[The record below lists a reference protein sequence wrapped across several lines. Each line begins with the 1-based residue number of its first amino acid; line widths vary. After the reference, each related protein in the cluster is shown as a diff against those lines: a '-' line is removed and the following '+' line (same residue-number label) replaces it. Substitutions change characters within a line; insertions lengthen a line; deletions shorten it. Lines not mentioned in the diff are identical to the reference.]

1 MRIVSLVGSYNT
13 YIVVLSIFI
22 AIFASYSA
30 LSITARITRETGRPR
45 LYWIL
50 AGSFVMGTGI
60 WATHFVGMLAFHLN
74 MTVKYNLGLTLLSMM
89 VSVIA
94 SWIAFYFSL
103 SKKIGWVKFAVGGFT
118 MGSGIVLMHFVGME
132 AMRMPAHVSYDPLY
146 WALSAVIAQFASYAA
161 LFLLLRFRTQYG
173 TSLLKWLSACLMGLA
188 ICGMHYTGMRAAK
201 FVEHPGAV
209 LQSEP
214 VTDYML
220 LLGVTIV
227 VFSIFL
233 VSWGA
238 LFFDRYFLEKMA
250 YLDTVTGLPN
260 RNEMNRFF
268 DRHTGDES
276 IGVLFLDLDQ
286 FKAVNDTLGHHI
298 GDMLIQQVGGRL
310 SEFVNSG
317 LEVFRMGGDEF
328 LLTVAPCDQQQAMQL
343 AERVLES
350 MKKVYSIQ
358 GNELYITASI
368 GISISSIRDTDR
380 SVLLKFADTAMYR
393 AKGAGKNQYCLYS
406 EEMGHQELRKMELEK
421 DLHLALDNNQF
432 FLVYQP
438 RWNVKEDSLAGWE
451 ALIRWNHPRLGVI
464 SPGEFI
470 PIAEEIGLIVPMT
483 DWTLKQACLQC
494 REWQCRGILE
504 PISVNLSVRL
514 FQTGSLQ
521 EMVLRNLEEAD
532 LEPMWLELE
541 ITESMVLYDI
551 HDIVRQ
557 IESIRSMGV
566 KISMD
571 DFGTGYSSIGL
582 LDMIPLD
589 TLKLDRLFTNN
600 LESPTKRAI
609 INAIILMAENLH
621 LEVIAEGVEQQEH
634 VDVLLQLGCHIMQG
648 YFYGRP
654 MSTEEIDEWMKQRS
668 II

>member
-1 MRIVSLVGSYNT
+1 MKIVYLEGSYNS

-22 AIFASYSA
+22 AILASYSA
-30 LSITARITRETGRPR
+30 LTITARITRETGRTR
-45 LYWIL
+45 FYWIM
-50 AGSFVMGTGI
+50 AGSFVMGTGV
-60 WATHFVGMLAFHLN
+60 WATHFVGMLAFHLK
-74 MTVKYNLGLTLLSMM
+74 MTVKYNIGLTLLSMM
-89 VSVIA
+89 VSII
-94 SWIAFYFSL
+94 SSFIAFYL
-103 SKKIGWVKFAVGGFT
+103 TLPKNIDWIKFAVGGFA
-118 MGSGIVLMHFVGME
+118 MGSGIVIMHYVGME
-132 AMRMPAHVSYDPLY
+132 AMMMSAHISYDPLY
-146 WALSAVIAQFASYAA
+146 WTLSAGIALVASYAA
-161 LFLLLRFRTQYG
+161 MFLLLRFRTQYG
-173 TSLLKWLSACLMGLA
+173 TSWLKWLSACLMGLA
-188 ICGMHYTGMRAAK
+188 ICGMHYTGMKAAN
-201 FVEHPGAV
+201 FTEHAGAV
-209 LQSEP
+209 LEPEP
-214 VTDYML
+214 VADYML

-227 VFSIFL
+227 IFSIFL

-268 DRHTGDES
+268 DRHTGEES
-276 IGVLFLDLDQ
+276 IGVLFMDLDQ

-298 GDMLIQQVGGRL
+298 GDFLIQQVGERL
-310 SEFVNSG
+310 SKFVHSG

-328 LLTVAPCDQQQAMQL
+328 LITVAPCDQEQAERL
-343 AERVLES
+343 AEQVLKS
-350 MKKVYSIQ
+350 IKKVYSIQ
-358 GNELYITASI
+358 GNELFITASI
-368 GISISSIRDTDR
+368 GISISSIHDTDR

-393 AKGAGKNQYCLYS
+393 AKGAGKNRYCVYS
-406 EEMGHQELRKMELEK
+406 EEMGKQELRKMELEK
-421 DLHLALDNNQF
+421 DLHPALDNEQF

-438 RWNVKEDSLAGWE
+438 RWNVKENCLAGWE
-451 ALIRWNHPRLGVI
+451 ALIRWNHPRLGII

-470 PIAEEIGLIVPMT
+470 PIAEETGLIVPMT
-483 DWTLKQACLQC
+483 DWTLKKACLQC
-494 REWQCRGILE
+494 REWQARGVLE

-521 EMVLRNLEEAD
+521 KTVQRILDEAGLD
-532 LEPMWLELE
+532 PQWLELE

-551 HDIVRQ
+551 QEIIRQ
-557 IESIRSMGV
+557 IEGIRNMGV

-609 INAIILMAENLH
+609 ISAIILMAENLH
-621 LEVIAEGVEQQEH
+621 LEVIAEGVENQEH
-634 VDVLLQLGCHIMQG
+634 VDFLLQLGCRNMQG

-654 MSTEEIDEWMKQRS
+654 MSIEQIDEWMKQRS